1 MLQKMT
7 VQSKGPRLATRV
19 FHKTYFPKP
28 SINYVPQKKQLQQV
42 SLQAGEKLKKQR
54 LNELSAEVNF
64 SIQNMVSHQLKV
76 AKFQAEIS
84 FFKAGN
90 ISNQINNWESVTNDK
105 FIPNIVKN
113 NV

>member
-1 MLQKMT
+1 M
-7 VQSKGPRLATRV
+7 
-19 FHKTYFPKP
+19 
-28 SINYVPQKKQLQQV
+28 

-76 AKFQAEIS
+76 GKFQTEIS

-90 ISNQINNWESVTNDK
+90 ISNQINNWESFTNDK
-105 FIPNIVKN
+105 IYSKYCKK
-113 NV
+113 

>member
-1 MLQKMT
+1 M
-7 VQSKGPRLATRV
+7 
-19 FHKTYFPKP
+19 
-28 SINYVPQKKQLQQV
+28 
-42 SLQAGEKLKKQR
+42 SLQAGEKLRKQR
-54 LNELSAEVNF
+54 LNEICAEVNF